1 MTEILNSSSL
11 QGPFK
16 TNLVPFL
23 VAPDRPIQVYA
34 RSIHRLGANRAFIIR
49 DKSGRRL
56 AILEDKPGQRASGSF
71 EREEVFDLPGSAK
84 LNLGPL
90 SRQNAAFL
98 REHFPWTAP
107 RLSPAGPSFGLGDR
121 LGLAGPAHVRAV
133 SGTSLFPIL
142 AQQSIRELER
152 THRTPQ
158 EVVDC
163 ATVSA
168 FQEDLQSGFGAD
180 ADHLKSTRDIDRV
193 SGAGFG
199 WYTLDP
205 GEHVVNEADHMSPTE
220 LKSRAEDL
228 DWSRL
233 GRSIESVR
241 ADYSGKT
248 FTISD
253 SFQLSPSDDEIW
265 RAWVKY
271 GRVIRHVHELHDHLE
286 KCFRKDRF
294 ELELSV
300 DETDSVTS
308 PFEHFLVVSELKRL
322 GVRIDSIAPRFVG
335 RFEKGVDFRGDQDEF
350 ERQLERHVAVSRK
363 LGPYKLSLH
372 SGSDKFSIYP
382 AFARNCGKYT
392 HVKTAGTSYLEGLR
406 AMTELD
412 LALFKEI
419 LDFSRACYP
428 SAKASYHV
436 SAELANVP
444 EASRRGQ
451 CVRGTPFR
459 GQ

>member
-1 MTEILNSSSL
+1 MFELAGT
-11 QGPFK
+11 
-16 TNLVPFL
+16 
-23 VAPDRPIQVYA
+23 A
-34 RSIHRLGANRAFIIR
+34 RL
-49 DKSGRRL
+49 K
-56 AILEDKPGQRASGSF
+56 
-71 EREEVFDLPGSAK
+71 V
-84 LNLGPL
+84 GPL
-90 SRQNAAFL
+90 SAQNAGFI
-98 REHFPWTAP
+98 REHFPWTTP

-133 SGTSLFPIL
+133 RDTALFPIL

-152 THRTPQ
+152 TRRTPR

-163 ATVSA
+163 ATFSA

-180 ADHLKSTRDIDRV
+180 ADHLKSTSDIDRV
-193 SGAGFG
+193 SGAGFC
-199 WYTLDP
+199 WFTLDP
-205 GEHVVNEADHMSPTE
+205 GDHVVNEADHMSPTE
-220 LKSRAEDL
+220 LKSRAEKL
-228 DWSRL
+228 NWSRL

-241 ADYSGKT
+241 ADYSGKA
-248 FTISD
+248 FPISD
-253 SFQLSPSDDEIW
+253 SFQLSPTDDEIW

-271 GRVIRHVHELHDHLE
+271 GRVILHVHQLHDHLE
-286 KCFRKDRF
+286 KCFGKDRF

-308 PFEHFLVVSELKRL
+308 PFEHYLVVSELNRL

-335 RFEKGVDFRGDQDEF
+335 RFEKGVDFRGNQAEF
-350 ERQLERHVAVSRK
+350 ERQLELHVAVSRK

-382 AFARNCGKYT
+382 AFARNCGAYT
-392 HVKTAGTSYLEGLR
+392 HVKTAGTSYLEALR

-412 LALFKEI
+412 LTLFREI

-428 SAKASYHV
+428 TAKASYHV

-444 EASRRGQ
+444 EAASVDSVSGARLFEANDDARQVLHVAYGDVLCAELPDGQSRYRDRLLQNLDEGEEVHFRCLEAHFKRHFAQLRG
-451 CVRGTPFR
+451 
-459 GQ
+459 